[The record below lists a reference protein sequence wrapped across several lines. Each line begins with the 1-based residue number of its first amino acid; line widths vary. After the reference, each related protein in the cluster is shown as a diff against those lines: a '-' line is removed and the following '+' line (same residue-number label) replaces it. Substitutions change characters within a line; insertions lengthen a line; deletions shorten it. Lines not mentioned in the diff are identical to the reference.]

1 MSKENKGFPSQ
12 EKIAAANYVL
22 NFYQE
27 VATLTSFY
35 SQYEN
40 ILLELKAKFGEEQ
53 IVPNEER
60 EYINEVC
67 KNIRYYVRVCY
78 IKHRSIVS
86 KVNKGL
92 DEEIETLKNDIATS
106 LIIDRVK
113 LEKFVFKMNDVLINN
128 VIKDLLQN
136 SSDIINSIFS
146 ENERSN

>member
-1 MSKENKGFPSQ
+1 MSKENKSFPSQ

-40 ILLELKAKFGEEQ
+40 ILLEIKAKYGDEHPIPEEDKTY
-53 IVPNEER
+53 IVE
-60 EYINEVC
+60 IC

-78 IKHRSIVS
+78 IKHKSIVS
-86 KVNKGL
+86 KVKKQTD
-92 DEEIETLKNDIATS
+92 DETETLKNDIASS
-106 LIIDRVK
+106 LLVDRVK
-113 LEKFVFKMNDVLINN
+113 LEAFVVKMNDVLVEN

-136 SSDIINSIFS
+136 SGDIINSIFS
-146 ENERSN
+146 ENE